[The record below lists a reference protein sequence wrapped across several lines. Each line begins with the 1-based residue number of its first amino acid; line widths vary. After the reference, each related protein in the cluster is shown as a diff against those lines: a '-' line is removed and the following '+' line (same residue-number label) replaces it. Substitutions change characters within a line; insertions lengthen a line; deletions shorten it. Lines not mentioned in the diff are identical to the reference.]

1 LLPTRCFCGPT
12 LWNRTRAS
20 RLSTER
26 ANTSYARVG
35 GSRHARAAIRPAR
48 AWRRFLL
55 QWMPARASSS
65 SSLFGCHREALHA
78 RDAPGAGMRPLS
90 RRSHLSRTDDLESR
104 SSIRKIRLWRAP
116 DRQHCRPPKR
126 LRAAWFPWRPVGAWT
141 FGHVTRSADLQDR
154 KDLGIKALQHRET
167 STHLGRGT
175 GRRARGP
182 SGPRGGFLARQIRMR
197 VAVHDIFLRSAIR
210 VRDDLMLETNNSALS
225 ICQTAFWGNR

>member
-1 LLPTRCFCGPT
+1 
-12 LWNRTRAS
+12 
-20 RLSTER
+20 
-26 ANTSYARVG
+26 VG

-126 LRAAWFPWRPVGAWT
+126 LRAAWFPWRPVGGLTWLLRHSLSGPPGTEGSWYREHSNPRNLDASPSR
-141 FGHVTRSADLQDR
+141 GSDIRRSR
-154 KDLGIKALQHRET
+154 P
-167 STHLGRGT
+167 ST
-175 GRRARGP
+175 GRTAWRRLLMPALGSYVRRG
-182 SGPRGGFLARQIRMR
+182 SRSHFLW
-197 VAVHDIFLRSAIR
+197 AIR
-210 VRDDLMLETNNSALS
+210 VRDDLMLQTNNSALS
-225 ICQTAFWGNR
+225 ICQIRFRENC